1 MRKLLLMTVVILI
14 WAWATAGVASADNG
28 PHGGYTPATDACA
41 GCHRAHTAIGPQLL
55 VELTTY
61 DLCMTCH
68 GSSATGAV
76 TNVYDGVL
84 EAAAG
89 SNLGTPLNGGG
100 FVNYHATGITSAH
113 DVSNT
118 ITDAWGNGVD
128 RGMEAA
134 MAGGQ
139 GLDCASCHD
148 PHGSTN
154 YRILKLTVNG
164 QAVTVTQVDEGAQIY
179 DSEQWPANISNI
191 CAACH
196 GAYHET
202 AANVGSDTAGQ
213 IYGGGYTHRVDMAY
227 NAGAYTGHPNP
238 ETTPLGGYTLPLA
251 DSGGGNLVA
260 CSTCHLS
267 HGSSAAMSGYADGG
281 PTGSGTLPGNTTAAD
296 SALLRLDNRAVCE
309 VCHRK

>member
-1 MRKLLLMTVVILI
+1 MRRVFSVAAVVCVL
-14 WAWATAGVASADNG
+14 ACVTAGMAFADNG
-28 PHGGYTPATDACA
+28 PHGGYTPTTDACA
-41 GCHRAHTAIGPQLL
+41 GCHRAHTAQGPYLL
-55 VELTTY
+55 VELSTY

-84 EAAAG
+84 EATAG
-89 SNLGTPLNGGG
+89 SNIGTPLNGGG
-100 FVNYHATGITSAH
+100 FVNYQTVATTSAH
-113 DVSNT
+113 DVLNT

-128 RGMEAA
+128 RGMQAA
-134 MAGGQ
+134 MADGEA
-139 GLDCASCHD
+139 LDCASCHD

-164 QAVTVTQVDEGAQIY
+164 QAVTVTQVDEGSQVY
-179 DSEQWPANISNI
+179 DSEMWPADISNI

-202 AANVGSDTAGQ
+202 APDVGSDSTGWM
-213 IYGGGYTHRVDMAY
+213 YGGGYTHRVDMAY
-227 NAGAYTGHPNP
+227 NAGPYAGHPNP

-251 DSGGGNLVA
+251 ASGGGDLVA

-267 HGSSAAMSGYADGG
+267 HGSSAAMAGYADGG
-281 PTGSGTLPGNTTAAD
+281 PTGTGTLPGNTTAAD
-296 SALLRLDNRAVCE
+296 SALLRLENRTVCE